1 VLFRSSGVTR
11 LAKDLLLN
19 VLRNWY
25 TLSTQIFD
33 NVKELV
39 ENGQNCARALKEG
52 DLAAL
57 GACINCHR
65 KNKLIMAPGSE
76 PKIVVSLMEKIEPL
90 VYGMALAGAGG
101 GGFLFVLMKETN
113 VRSKIEEII
122 AENALGMHIYEAKIS
137 NTGYQC
143 KFY

>member
-1 VLFRSSGVTR
+1 VQEHSKKVVFVFLDFIIKVF
-11 LAKDLLLN
+11 
-19 VLRNWY
+19 Y
-25 TLSTQIFD
+25 
-33 NVKELV
+33 
-39 ENGQNCARALKEG
+39 LKFCSG

-76 PKIVVSLMEKIEPL
+76 PKNVVSLMEKIEPL

-101 GGFLFVLMKETN
+101 GGFLFVLMKEPS
-113 VRSKIEEII
+113 VREKIEEII
-122 AENALGMHIYEAKIS
+122 AENALGMQIYEAKVS
-137 NTGYQC
+137 NKGYQC